1 VRRAIP
7 LALCLLAAPALAGP
21 ADGVSGQEAQGLV
34 AEAMRAAGVSGGAQ
48 IAAARPLPA
57 CAHWPEV
64 GPATPGDWRTVE
76 LRCTNPAWTRSLRTG
91 APMTRTDRT
100 APQDGTPMATGPGF
114 VLRDSLSRGAIITAE
129 DLAPAPAGSA
139 TPGQVLEADTLIGR
153 RLAVNLAAG
162 RVILARH
169 LEQRWLIEAGA
180 PVVIVS
186 EQPGLSVS
194 MAGEALDN
202 GQQGDRIAVRNT
214 RSGRVIEAE
223 ITGRDTVRVAANMN

>member
-1 VRRAIP
+1 MKRAIP
-7 LALCLLAAPALAGP
+7 LSLWLLAAPALAGP
-21 ADGVSGQEAQGLV
+21 GDGVSGQEAQGLV
-34 AEAMRAAGVSGGAQ
+34 AEAMRAAGVAGAAQ

-57 CAHWPEV
+57 CSHWPEV
-64 GPATPGDWRTVE
+64 APATPGDWRTVD
-76 LRCTNPAWTRSLRTG
+76 LRCADPAWTRSLRTG
-91 APMTRTDRT
+91 APVARAGRT
-100 APQDGTPMATGPGF
+100 APQDGTPDATGPGF
-114 VLRDSLSRGAIITAE
+114 VLRDSLSRGAIVTAE

-139 TPGQVLEADTLIGR
+139 TPGQVLEAETLIGR

-180 PVVIVS
+180 PVVIAS
-186 EQPGLSVS
+186 AQPGLSVS

-202 GQQGDRIAVRNT
+202 GQRGDRIAVRNT

-223 ITGRDTVRVAANMN
+223 VTGPDSVRVAANMN